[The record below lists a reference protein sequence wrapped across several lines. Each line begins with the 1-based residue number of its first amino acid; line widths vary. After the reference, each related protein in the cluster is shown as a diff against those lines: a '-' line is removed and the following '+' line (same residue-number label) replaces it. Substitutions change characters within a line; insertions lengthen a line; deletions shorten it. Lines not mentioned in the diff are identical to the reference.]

1 MMGIVLI
8 FMGVIGIWQG
18 IMGKRFYRS
27 GSDVGPWVKAPRW
40 QGRLMFLA
48 VGSVAIWKASRFCA
62 EHRHPAGRRTFQ
74 ARHGVAVAVRSVGGG
89 AWTY

>member
-48 VGSVAIWKASRFCA
+48 VGSVAIWKGISLLR
-62 EHRHPAGRRTFQ
+62 
-74 ARHGVAVAVRSVGGG
+74 G
-89 AWTY
+89 A